1 MERWDIVVVI
11 ASLIAL
17 FIAVATPLI
26 KLNTT
31 ITKLNGSIDSLGEKV
46 TDINCENKK
55 QHDNL
60 FGEIR
65 KHSEDIADHE
75 TRISIIEQI
84 PIYEKKVRE
93 RKNA

>member
-31 ITKLNGSIDSLGEKV
+31 ITKLNSSIDALGDKMN
-46 TDINCENKK
+46 DISCENKH

-60 FGEIR
+60 FGITRE
-65 KHSEDIADHE
+65 HGETLNDHE
-75 TRISIIEQI
+75 TRITLIERTPRRTKAQ
-84 PIYEKKVRE
+84 
-93 RKNA
+93 

>member
-1 MERWDIVVVI
+1 MERWDIVGVI
-11 ASLIAL
+11 AALVAL

-46 TDINCENKK
+46 TDINCENKN
-55 QHDNL
+55 QHNHL

-65 KHSEDIADHE
+65 KHDEELADHE
-75 TRISIIEQI
+75 TRIRIIEEF
-84 PIYEKKVRE
+84 PVHSKNEK
-93 RKNA
+93 

>member
-31 ITKLNGSIDSLGEKV
+31 ITKLNGSIDSLSEKV
-46 TDINCENKK
+46 ININCENRK
-55 QHDNL
+55 QHDDL
-60 FGEIR
+60 LGTARKQGETL
-65 KHSEDIADHE
+65 ADHE
-75 TRISIIEQI
+75 TRIRIIEEF
-84 PIYEKKVRE
+84 PIHTKTNR
-93 RKNA
+93 

>member
-1 MERWDIVVVI
+1 MERWDIVGVI
-11 ASLIAL
+11 AALVAL

-65 KHSEDIADHE
+65 KHDGELADHE
-75 TRISIIEQI
+75 TRITLIEKMPARRSKEQS
-84 PIYEKKVRE
+84 
-93 RKNA
+93 

>member
-1 MERWDIVVVI
+1 MDVLQRWDIVVVI

-31 ITKLNGSIDSLGEKV
+31 IAKLNGAIDSLSEKV

-55 QHDNL
+55 QHDDL
-60 FGEIR
+60 FGTMR
-65 KHSEDIADHE
+65 KQGECIANHE
-75 TRISIIEQI
+75 TRIKIIEQF
-84 PIYEKKVRE
+84 PIYENTNR
-93 RKNA
+93 R

>member
-1 MERWDIVVVI
+1 MERWDIVIVI
-11 ASLIAL
+11 TSLVAL

-55 QHDNL
+55 QHDDL
-60 FGEIR
+60 FGTARRQGETL
-65 KHSEDIADHE
+65 ADHE
-75 TRISIIEQI
+75 TRIRIIEEF
-84 PIYEKKVRE
+84 PIHSKNEK
-93 RKNA
+93 